1 MKKNKHA
8 KSNTHGPRLFH
19 RMFQKIRENKTAFAV
34 YCFLCMIT
42 VAVIIYSA
50 IEQNWSGCFN
60 GLLTLL
66 LFFLPAYLEE
76 SLKIELS
83 TALEIITMLFV
94 FAAEILG
101 EVGMYYTRFPFWD
114 NMLHWTNGFL
124 FAAFGFSLAGICN
137 RSKKISFELSP
148 FFLAL
153 VACCFS
159 LSVGVC
165 WEFIEFLTDLLTK
178 SDMQKDTV
186 LTLISSGKFSPD
198 GQTPV
203 VIKNITETVIT
214 TADGQSFTVNG
225 YLDIGLFDTMKDLMV
240 DFAGALIFSVIGYF
254 HIKFSGKFKI
264 AKVLIPEVSPL
275 PANPDTE
282 QQDNRPPTK

>member
-1 MKKNKHA
+1 MKKNIHA
-8 KSNTHGPRLFH
+8 EKSAHGPSLFR
-19 RMFQKIRENKTAFAV
+19 RMFRNIRENKTAFGV
-34 YCFLCMIT
+34 YCFLCLIT
-42 VAVIIYSA
+42 FAVIIYSA
-50 IEQNWSGCFN
+50 VERNWSGCFN
-60 GLLTLL
+60 GILTLV
-66 LFFLPAYLEE
+66 LFFLPAFLEE

-114 NMLHWTNGFL
+114 DLLHWVNGFL
-124 FAAFGFSLAGICN
+124 FAAFGFALAEICN
-137 RSKKISFELSP
+137 RSKKVSFELSP

-165 WEFIEFLTDLLTK
+165 WEFIEFFTDLLTK
-178 SDMQKDTV
+178 SDMQKDTI

-198 GQTPV
+198 GQTQV

-214 TADGQSFTVNG
+214 TADGQSFIVNG

-240 DFAGALIFSVIGYF
+240 DLAGALIFSVIGYF
-254 HIKFSGKFKI
+254 HVKFSGRSKI
-264 AKVLIPEVSPL
+264 AKALIPEVPPL
-275 PANPDTE
+275 PPKPDSE
-282 QQDNRPPTK
+282 QQDSQPPTE